1 MYVVGC
7 LVNLVRLKKWKFLS
21 VFLRILRNWLNLV
34 NIYYNNLLCNLLKWV
49 YFFLVIWLRY
59 SKIEWILEV
68 EAMNWN

>member
-7 LVNLVRLKKWKFLS
+7 LVNLVRLKKCKFLS
-21 VFLRILRNWLNLV
+21 EVLRILRNWLNLV
-34 NIYYNNLLCNLLKWV
+34 YIYYNNLLYNLLKV

-68 EAMNWN
+68 EAMSWN

>member
-1 MYVVGC
+1 MYIVGC

-34 NIYYNNLLCNLLKWV
+34 NIYYNNLLYNLLKWV